1 MNPDFK
7 TNRPDLVPTPSARVI
22 YRRRFL
28 LQVQGIALH
37 RAFIHRSSSF
47 EALGDLPLYQ
57 IGPRYV
63 QLDRRLRNGAHG
75 TALLYD
81 DTKVDIGV

>member
-57 IGPRYV
+57 IGP
-63 QLDRRLRNGAHG
+63 DMSNWTGAFA
-75 TALLYD
+75 TAHMGLLYC
-81 DTKVDIGV
+81 TMTPKST